1 MKYLRPIFYGIL
13 LFAAALFFS
22 QCRKI
27 QLLDEYYC
35 TIQSG
40 EPSQTSI
47 ILLARLQKSDTL
59 LNNDIPGINGF
70 VKFRVTRDTESKSYL
85 ESRFF
90 ECTENNDFISKYE
103 FSGLRPGQ
111 KYFYKIF
118 YGKDTSNV
126 TSSPWNSFKTL
137 NLPNSDKNVGFIIA
151 NGLEFD
157 AHSTLNFSGIH
168 VLNSISSLKPEFW
181 IINGEYPTKIV
192 KNNDSGDL
200 EQSLVM
206 EWHRLFNENELG
218 QLLSNCASFWMIP
231 NNNSFKNITEQH
243 IPLFNENKD
252 LPINCRT
259 YSLNRDIQ
267 IWLLE
272 NNGFYTDYAES
283 QTLKWLKKSIKESDS
298 PFKLLIGPSAIF
310 DKNDL
315 GSQFNTK
322 KDSLF
327 SWFKN
332 NGLRNNGLYFI
343 SCNDDKMYHAID
355 PSGFEEFSC
364 GKLFSSTESVDF
376 SRKDTSSNFQKENI
390 TYPFINNPKSSGFL
404 MINSGR
410 DEYNSPV
417 LLFRYFD
424 ENRNLLYAVNKF

>member
-1 MKYLRPIFYGIL
+1 MKYIRPFFYGIL
-13 LFAAALFFS
+13 LFAVALSSS

-35 TIQSG
+35 NIQSG
-40 EPSQTSI
+40 EPNQTSI

-70 VKFRVTRDTESKSYL
+70 VKLRITRDTESKSYL

-90 ECTENNDFISKYE
+90 ECTESNDFISKYE

-137 NLPNSDKNVGFIIA
+137 NLSNSDKNVGFIIA

-157 AHSTLNFSGIH
+157 SPSTESYSDYH
-168 VLNSISSLKPEFW
+168 VLNSISSLKPKFW
-181 IINGEYPTKIV
+181 IINGEYPTRII
-192 KNNDSGDL
+192 KNNDTGNL

-243 IPLFNENKD
+243 IPLFK
-252 LPINCRT
+252 
-259 YSLNRDIQ
+259 
-267 IWLLE
+267 
-272 NNGFYTDYAES
+272 
-283 QTLKWLKKSIKESDS
+283 
-298 PFKLLIGPSAIF
+298 
-310 DKNDL
+310 
-315 GSQFNTK
+315 
-322 KDSLF
+322 
-327 SWFKN
+327 
-332 NGLRNNGLYFI
+332 
-343 SCNDDKMYHAID
+343 
-355 PSGFEEFSC
+355 
-364 GKLFSSTESVDF
+364 
-376 SRKDTSSNFQKENI
+376 
-390 TYPFINNPKSSGFL
+390 
-404 MINSGR
+404 
-410 DEYNSPV
+410 
-417 LLFRYFD
+417 
-424 ENRNLLYAVNKF
+424 